1 LSTLNVLL
9 SFFYDLIAVTLHGLI
24 WLNPDRRSIE

>member
-1 LSTLNVLL
+1 LSTLNFLL
-9 SFFYDLIAVTLHGLI
+9 SSFYDLAVTLHGLI